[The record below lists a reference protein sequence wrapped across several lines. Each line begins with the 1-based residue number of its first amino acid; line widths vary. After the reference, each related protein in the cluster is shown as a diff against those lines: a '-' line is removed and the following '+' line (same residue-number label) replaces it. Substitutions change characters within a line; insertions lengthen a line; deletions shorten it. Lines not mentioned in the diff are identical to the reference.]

1 MRQEDS
7 DLGILAAIL
16 FLCKLEGQDVKI
28 DFGIHHGWT
37 QHTQIDLKSHRYHF
51 YLDLLL
57 DSLPRL
63 LSQEFI

>member
-1 MRQEDS
+1 MNECLKCHFKTGLKVLRQEHS

-37 QHTQIDLKSHRYHF
+37 QHTQID
-51 YLDLLL
+51 
-57 DSLPRL
+57 
-63 LSQEFI
+63 